1 MGCDK
6 FLQAFDY
13 IFGMQTILCRRIT
26 AEDTLREI
34 KMHFS
39 HKNRKNTILDVKKM
53 EWKSRTKEDLGQLKG
68 KLFYYLIRS
77 IVSFFLHSRGISVIF
92 FRHANRSPFTATFSD
107 GFFILDMTVTFATV
121 EPGSFARIRIIR

>member
-13 IFGMQTILCRRIT
+13 IFGMQTILCRRMT

-39 HKNRKNTILDVKKM
+39 HKNRKNTM
-53 EWKSRTKEDLGQLKG
+53 
-68 KLFYYLIRS
+68 
-77 IVSFFLHSRGISVIF
+77 
-92 FRHANRSPFTATFSD
+92 
-107 GFFILDMTVTFATV
+107 
-121 EPGSFARIRIIR
+121 